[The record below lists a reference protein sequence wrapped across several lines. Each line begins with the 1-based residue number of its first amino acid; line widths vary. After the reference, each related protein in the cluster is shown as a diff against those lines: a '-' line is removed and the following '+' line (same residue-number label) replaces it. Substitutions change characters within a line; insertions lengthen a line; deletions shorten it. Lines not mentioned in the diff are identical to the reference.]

1 MKKVL
6 LIAVFAIF
14 GLGTVHAQGFSG
26 GANIG
31 LPVGDSSNGSS
42 FSFGADV
49 LYMFNADED
58 FTYGAASGYQYFLG
72 KSIGGVTL
80 PSTSYLPI
88 AGAAR
93 YALSD
98 QFSAG
103 VDLGLAFIMSGGSGS
118 GFYYKPMVVYNL
130 NDTMKLNAYYSGVSV
145 SNGSKSA
152 VGVGIMFDLQ

>member
-14 GLGTVHAQGFSG
+14 GLGTVNAQGFSG

-31 LPVGDSSNGSS
+31 LPVGDASNGSS
-42 FSFGADV
+42 ISFGADV

-58 FTYGAASGYQYFLG
+58 FTYGAASGFQYFLG
-72 KSIGGVTL
+72 KTVNGISL
-80 PSTSYLPI
+80 PNTSYLPI

-103 VDLGLAFIMSGGSGS
+103 LDLGLAFIMSGGSGS
-118 GFYYKPMVVYNL
+118 GLYYKPMVVYNL
-130 NDTMKLNAYYSGVSV
+130 SDTMKLNAYYSGV
-145 SNGSKSA
+145 NITGGSLSI
-152 VGVGIMFDLQ
+152 VGAGIMFDF